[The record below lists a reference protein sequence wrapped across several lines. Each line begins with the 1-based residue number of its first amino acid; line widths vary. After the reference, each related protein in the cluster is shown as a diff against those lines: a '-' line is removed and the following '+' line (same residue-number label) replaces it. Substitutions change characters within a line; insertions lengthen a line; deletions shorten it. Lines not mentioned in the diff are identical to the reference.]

1 MRSVGKILAVAL
13 LFLAG
18 AVRLS
23 AATESVNIRFRFSKS
38 QPADFAKLEEILSG
52 PNASNVTGIEL
63 RASSSPD
70 GPYWLNK
77 QISGERADY
86 VAAKIKEL
94 CPSLGEDAIKTTII
108 AEDWTGVA
116 KWLRKSGKGYKD
128 EALKIVNETPLAE
141 REAKL
146 KDLWAGEAWDD
157 MMRSAFPA
165 LRSVRV
171 TVSFAEEKTVEEQK
185 PAEPKVTLEV
195 EPAGTPVDSGSVK
208 ILFASGMRYLRPDLG
223 NNLAAFQELDK
234 LVESGK
240 PLRLVSLTS
249 PEGDPVCNK
258 ALAKNRANCLV
269 LYLKEN
275 FQLTDDKILVDVKGE
290 DWDGLYR
297 AVVKSYNEAN
307 REKVLEILGNTALSG
322 GARKAAVRALDG
334 GATWRHLVK
343 NQMPELR
350 AIYVSTE

>member
-1 MRSVGKILAVAL
+1 MRTIGKILAVAL

-18 AVRLS
+18 AVRMS

-38 QPADFAKLEEILSG
+38 EPADFTKLEEILTG
-52 PNASNVTGIEL
+52 PNASKVVGIEL

-77 QISGERADY
+77 QIAGERATY
-86 VAAKIKEL
+86 VADKVKEL
-94 CPSLGEDAIKTTII
+94 CPSLGEDAFKSTIV
-108 AEDWTGVA
+108 AEDWAGVA
-116 KWLRKSGKGYKD
+116 KWLRRSGKGYKD

-171 TVSFAEEKTVEEQK
+171 TVTFAEEEK
-185 PAEPKVTLEV
+185 AEPKVTLEV
-195 EPAGTPVDSGSVK
+195 KPAAAPVDSESVK
-208 ILFASGMRYLRPDLG
+208 ICFASGMRYLRPDLG
-223 NNLAAFQELDK
+223 NNLAAFQEIDK
-234 LVESGK
+234 MAESGK
-240 PLRLVSLTS
+240 SLRIVSLTS
-249 PEGDPVCNK
+249 PEGDPTSNA

-269 LYLKEN
+269 VYLKEN
-275 FQLTDDKILVDVKGE
+275 FKLADEKMIIDARGE

-297 AVVKSYNEAN
+297 EVHKTYQEAN
-307 REKVLEILGNTALSG
+307 REKVLEILGNDALTG
-322 GARKAAVRALDG
+322 GAKKAAIRGLDK
-334 GATWRHLVK
+334 GATWKHLVK
-343 NQMPELR
+343 NQMSELR
-350 AIYVSTE
+350 AIYVSAE